1 MAQYG
6 PGGTTGTD
14 STPNIS
20 LWTPADR
27 GVLRQRSNS
36 WMQQRA
42 VSENIRGPI
51 YAADYET
58 GKWLGVYSEIKD
70 SLKKGQKVVKWQL
83 RPGKDTAGTDPTF
96 GTAGTGN
103 FGQYVHWEFISIETI
118 ANGSGTVSGSEN
130 SPKGRDKGLG
140 GKTGGKSKGGSEDKP
155 VDASFVKTDGW
166 DIRANAPMLS
176 VNYPDRDFLKLQTD
190 PFVAQYERIEAERKQ
205 QAIRGGGKG
214 YATKGHK
221 GKDTKLGKYEST
233 LKVDKPSVRKRK
245 VTDQTSEL
253 PSDKMRLGFIEQDI
267 YLHSDLA
274 NLQQGQVKSKQKA
287 KKDQKRGDGKGHRWR
302 FKFHYNPAAVS
313 VSQTYNTEL
322 DPLFIAKDPAASIQS
337 GSSVS
342 FDLWINRIEE
352 MQLLNLDGT
361 VRGGD
366 GNVDDEYL
374 KWRWRGAK
382 VDKDT
387 RSLIRTQGTQY
398 DLEYLY
404 RVCNGEPLE
413 TWKGLSADYG
423 ILFGQPLRL
432 HFTRVKNN
440 GMNVGMN
447 YYGFISSISIDH
459 KMFSMDM
466 VPSLT
471 QVTINFTRIPDT
483 LALDS
488 AKLGEAYAR

>member
-1 MAQYG
+1 MAVTWNTSG
-6 PGGTTGTD
+6 FNDRLETAPGHKWWPAQKWRKDANKAASLWLNGSPQSMQVFAVSALDPTNTPKPWPAYRASMTHSESVSLWGLDLEFSAGHVAFGTENWKFLGNYNNTD
-14 STPNIS
+14 S
-20 LWTPADR
+20 
-27 GVLRQRSNS
+27 
-36 WMQQRA
+36 
-42 VSENIRGPI
+42 
-51 YAADYET
+51 
-58 GKWLGVYSEIKD
+58 
-70 SLKKGQKVVKWQL
+70 
-83 RPGKDTAGTDPTF
+83 KDTNEQIKATSD
-96 GTAGTGN
+96 
-103 FGQYVHWEFISIETI
+103 
-118 ANGSGTVSGSEN
+118 ANKKARKDRAKRKDGE
-130 SPKGRDKGLG
+130 KD
-140 GKTGGKSKGGSEDKP
+140 DKP

-205 QAIRGGGKG
+205 QALRGGGKG

-221 GKDTKLGKYEST
+221 GKDTKLGKFEST
-233 LKVDKPSVRKRK
+233 LKVDKPSVRKVK

-274 NLQQGQVKSKQKA
+274 SLQQGQVKSKQKA

-322 DPLFIAKDPAASIQS
+322 DPLFIPKDPAASIQS

-342 FDLWINRIEE
+342 FDLWINRLEE

-471 QVTINFTRIPDT
+471 QVTVNFTRIPDT